1 MRVENMSTHEE
12 WDRVV
17 LHLRRTE
24 ASELRDALVALLE
37 SEIGRH
43 EHVPN
48 ETFTKEITVLL
59 VD

>member
-1 MRVENMSTHEE
+1 MRIENMATREE

-17 LHLRRTE
+17 LHLSRKE
-24 ASELRDALVALLE
+24 AEELRDALEALLE
-37 SEIGRH
+37 SAPGQH

-48 ETFTKEITVLL
+48 EGFTKEITVT